1 MEGISNIRIVAVDAK
16 RPPVIR
22 KEPYIDIVFELSH
35 QVPKNWSE
43 EFNGLVSKKEFSAS
57 IRVDEGRYI
66 ETWVRSPDEVADNF
80 NFLKRMVSECSTQY
94 IAKIELSKGK
104 QDAENAATNATLGEQ
119 GRLNAIVA
127 SLDFGDPQ

>member
-22 KEPYIDIVFELSH
+22 KEPYIDIAFELSH

-43 EFNGLVSKKEFSAS
+43 DFNGLVSKKEFSAS
-57 IRVDEGRYI
+57 IRVDEGLYI
-66 ETWVRSPDEVADNF
+66 ETWVRSPDEIAANF
-80 NFLKRMVSECSTQY
+80 DFLKRMVAECTAQY

-104 QDAENAATNATLGEQ
+104 QDTENEAANATLGEQ

-127 SLDFGDPQ
+127 GLDFSDPE